1 MILGIIGIILSLA
14 LLITL
19 AYRGVPVIIAAPLC
33 AAVALLLSGAPIL
46 ASYTEIF
53 MPAMAGYV
61 GSYFPVFLLG
71 ATFGVLMTVT
81 GFAESITRTVSA
93 AIGVRGAMVA
103 TVITSALMT
112 YGGISLFV
120 VAFVMF
126 PLARELFR
134 VADIPKRLT
143 PATIALGIFT
153 FTMTALPGTPQIQN
167 IIPGQFFGT
176 STYAAPGIGLLGT
189 VMIFGLGMTWLEYR
203 RKSLIAAGEHFE
215 SEGAPRGGG
224 AGSRPGS
231 GAAARVGILQRALG
245 RGGPDGSGPDGSG
258 SGSSSADRGVSG
270 QGSVGGSAGVST
282 ERSPRTAGTT
292 TATAEHAPDSDSGAA
307 DEADSAAAVTAQA
320 AFTPS
325 NRWVPF
331 LPLLVVFVVNFGLTL
346 VVFPAMSWG
355 YLSEEK
361 YGGIDLATR
370 SGIWAVIV
378 ALLAAVVTVVLL
390 HLRRFGELRS
400 SFVEGVKGSMLP
412 IFSTASEVGYGAVIA
427 SVAAFALLRD
437 AVFDMGGNALVTSV
451 VSTSITAAIT
461 GSSSGGMTIALNAFG
476 QELSALAE
484 DQGISLEA
492 MHRLTA
498 MAAGGLDTL
507 PHSGA
512 VVTLLLV
519 CGMTH
524 RQSYKDLA
532 FVTIIVPVITVA
544 ILVALVSAVGSF

>member
-1 MILGIIGIILSLA
+1 MVLGIIGIILSLA

-33 AAVALLLSGAPIL
+33 AALALLLSGAPIL

-53 MPAMAGYV
+53 MPAMAGYI

-81 GFAESITRTVSA
+81 GFAESIARTVSG
-93 AIGVRGAMVA
+93 AIGVRGAMAA

-134 VADIPKRLT
+134 VADIPKRLI

-176 STYAAPGIGLLGT
+176 STYAAPGLGLIGT
-189 VMIFGLGMTWLEYR
+189 VLIFGLGLTWLEYR
-203 RKSLIAAGEHFE
+203 RKTLIASGEHFE
-215 SEGAPRGGG
+215 SPERP
-224 AGSRPGS
+224 RPGS
-231 GAAARVGILQRALG
+231 ASSRRGSGSAARVGILQRALG
-245 RGGPDGSGPDGSG
+245 RGGSGANTGTST
-258 SGSSSADRGVSG
+258 STSTATEADTSPADPHGTAVATDSPETG
-270 QGSVGGSAGVST
+270 PSDEAGSA
-282 ERSPRTAGTT
+282 AAT
-292 TATAEHAPDSDSGAA
+292 TATA
-307 DEADSAAAVTAQA
+307 T
-320 AFTPS
+320 FTPT

-331 LPLLVVFVVNFGLTL
+331 LPLLVVFVVNFGCTL
-346 VVFPAMSWG
+346 VIFPAMDWG
-355 YLSEEK
+355 YLSEDK
-361 YGGIDLATR
+361 YGGIDLDTR
-370 SGIWAVIV
+370 AGIWAVIL
-378 ALLAAVVTVVLL
+378 ALLAAVVTVVAL
-390 HLRRFGELRS
+390 HLSRFGELRS

-427 SVAAFALLRD
+427 SVAGFAVIRD
-437 AVFDMGGNALVTSV
+437 AVFGMGGNALVTSV

-476 QELSALAE
+476 EQLSTMAVE
-484 DQGISLEA
+484 QGISLEA

-498 MAAGGLDTL
+498 IAAGGLDTL

-532 FVTIIVPVITVA
+532 MVTIVAPVMTVA
-544 ILVALVSAVGSF
+544 ALLALVAAVGSF

>member
-1 MILGIIGIILSLA
+1 MVLGIIGIILSLA

-33 AAVALLLSGAPIL
+33 AALALLLSGAPIL
-46 ASYTEIF
+46 ASYTEVF
-53 MPAMAGYV
+53 MPAMAGYI

-81 GFAESITRTVSA
+81 GFAESIARTVSG
-93 AIGVRGAMVA
+93 AIGVRGAMAA

-134 VADIPKRLT
+134 VADIPKRLI

-176 STYAAPGIGLLGT
+176 STYAAPGLGLIGT
-189 VMIFGLGMTWLEYR
+189 VLIFGLGLTWLEYR
-203 RKSLIAAGEHFE
+203 RKTLIASGEHFE
-215 SEGAPRGGG
+215 SPERPRGGG
-224 AGSRPGS
+224 ARSGRGSAS
-231 GAAARVGILQRALG
+231 AARVGILQRALG
-245 RGGPDGSGPDGSG
+245 RGGSGTGSSTSTDAETSPATPRGTAVATDSPDSGP
-258 SGSSSADRGVSG
+258 ADEA
-270 QGSVGGSAGVST
+270 GSAG
-282 ERSPRTAGTT
+282 AM
-292 TATAEHAPDSDSGAA
+292 TATA
-307 DEADSAAAVTAQA
+307 T
-320 AFTPS
+320 FTPT

-331 LPLLVVFVVNFGLTL
+331 LPLLVVFVVNFGCTL
-346 VVFPAMSWG
+346 VIFPAMEWG

-361 YGGIDLATR
+361 YGGIDLDTR
-370 SGIWAVIV
+370 AGIWAVIL
-378 ALLAAVVTVVLL
+378 ALLAAVLTVVAL
-390 HLRRFGELRS
+390 HPSRFGELRS

-427 SVAAFALLRD
+427 SVAGFTVIRD
-437 AVFDMGGNALVTSV
+437 AVFGMGGNALVTSV
-451 VSTSITAAIT
+451 VSTSVTAAIT

-476 QELSALAE
+476 EQLRTMAI
-484 DQGISLEA
+484 DQGVSLEA

-498 MAAGGLDTL
+498 IAAGGLDTL

-532 FVTIIVPVITVA
+532 MVTIVAPVITVIA
-544 ILVALVSAVGSF
+544 LLALVSAVGSF

>member
-19 AYRGVPVIIAAPLC
+19 AYRGVPVIIAAPIC

-81 GFAESITRTVSA
+81 GFAESIARTVSG
-93 AIGVRGAMVA
+93 AIGVRGAMAA
-103 TVITSALMT
+103 TVVTSALMT

-134 VADIPKRLT
+134 VADIPKRLI

-189 VMIFGLGMTWLEYR
+189 VLIFGLGMVWLEYR

-215 SEGAPRGGG
+215 SESRPRGGG
-224 AGSRPGS
+224 AGARPGS
-231 GAAARVGILQRALG
+231 GSAARVGILQRALG
-245 RGGPDGSGPDGSG
+245 RGGSGG
-258 SGSSSADRGVSG
+258 
-270 QGSVGGSAGVST
+270 GGSAGSSGSGADGGAAT
-282 ERSPRTAGTT
+282 EASARTAGTT
-292 TATAEHAPDSDSGAA
+292 TATATRPSDSDSGAA
-307 DEADSAAAVTAQA
+307 DEADSAAAVTSQA

-325 NRWVPF
+325 TSWVPF

-346 VVFPAMSWG
+346 VIFPAMNWD

-361 YGGIDLATR
+361 YGGIDLAAR

-427 SVAAFALLRD
+427 SVAAFTLIRD

-451 VSTSITAAIT
+451 ASTSITAALT

-476 QELSALAE
+476 EQLRTMAI

-498 MAAGGLDTL
+498 IAAGGLDTL

-532 FVTIIVPVITVA
+532 FVTIVAPVATVIV
-544 ILVALVSAVGSF
+544 LLLLVSAVGSF